1 MFKNRNFAL
10 STILIY
16 MIRFFIVFLFLGV
29 SLSGCKTEDDIIKE
43 SLVGEWDV
51 YASKINKRDNDF
63 VRDGWFE
70 FMADNKVASNLFPDQ
85 DYKNYDIENQRLI
98 IEMSPPFDL
107 KINEFRNDSM
117 HLEGKLSYY
126 YMEYFLVKRPQ

>member
-1 MFKNRNFAL
+1 MFRLCF
-10 STILIY
+10 
-16 MIRFFIVFLFLGV
+16 VFVFVGLC
-29 SLSGCKTEDDIIKE
+29 LSGCKTEDDVIKE

-70 FMADNKVASNLFPDQ
+70 FMSDNKVASNLFPDQ
-85 DYKNYDIENQRLI
+85 EYKNYDVENQRLI
-98 IEMSPPFDL
+98 IEMTPPFDL